1 MKSEKR
7 IMRELAQPFSQED
20 LEWRVQAV
28 GDYNGKPWARVLAYV
43 TNRAIQQRLDDVVG
57 AFGWKNNFYPL
68 PNSVGDGAM
77 CAISI
82 KFGDEWVTK
91 YDGAD
96 NTAVEAT
103 KGGLSGAMK
112 RTGVQWN
119 IGRYLYDIEAMYAD
133 CILEEDWKK
142 LQAHDKELYTKAEIK
157 GADKKTK
164 YYFYWKP
171 KSLAAKFLPQ
181 KYVTLPIS
189 KDIEKLAK
197 ETDTKMQDIL
207 ENYGVDD
214 VRDLFATEAG
224 NILALL
230 TKKKARIEEEKNA
243 TNKTH

>member
-1 MKSEKR
+1 
-7 IMRELAQPFSQED
+7 MRELAQPFPQDD
-20 LEWRVQAV
+20 LEWRVQSV
-28 GDYNGKPWARVLAYV
+28 GEYNGKPWARVLAYV

-77 CAISI
+77 CSISI

-133 CILEEDWKK
+133 CILEDDWKK
-142 LQAHDKELYTKAEIK
+142 LQAHEKEAYTKADIK
-157 GADKKTK
+157 GADKKVK

-171 KSLAAKFLPQ
+171 KQLDAKFLPQ
-181 KYVTLPIS
+181 KMVS
-189 KDIEKLAK
+189 KAIVAEIDKLVSETKANIK
-197 ETDTKMQDIL
+197 ETLDFF
-207 ENYGVDD
+207 GVDD
-214 VRDLFATEAG
+214 VRDLYEKEAG
-224 NILALL
+224 SVVDIL
-230 TKKKARIEEEKNA
+230 TKLKKRQEEKKNVD
-243 TNKTH
+243 NKA